1 MPYRD
6 LPTTHKCISIYTH
19 IHNAYAF
26 AKYWEVDIYGGLRV
40 FDSIMSFMADIE
52 ASTAIPR
59 RRNVRKLVARGGL
72 PRIIRDHKRRGSGES
87 WLEAEDT
94 KRGA

>member
-1 MPYRD
+1 MY
-6 LPTTHKCISIYTH
+6 LYLYTH
-19 IHNAYAF
+19 TQRIRVREIH
-26 AKYWEVDIYGGLRV
+26 WEVDIYGGLRV

-59 RRNVRKLVARGGL
+59 RRNVRKLVARGEL